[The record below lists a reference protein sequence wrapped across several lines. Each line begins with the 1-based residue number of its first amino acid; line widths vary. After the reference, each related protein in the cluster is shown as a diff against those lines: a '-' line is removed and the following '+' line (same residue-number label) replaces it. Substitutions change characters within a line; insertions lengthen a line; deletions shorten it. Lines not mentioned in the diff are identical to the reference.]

1 MKIRNLFAI
10 TALAASVC
18 FATDASTGSVT
29 DATKTAP
36 ATEQTPA
43 EQAKV
48 ADGSTSSP
56 TGGSEATEIGKVPE
70 PAEGVAEPT
79 VADKCL
85 AAVEEAGKS
94 IPSNAVTAKFT
105 YGEAL
110 SNAGEL
116 LYEYEKDP
124 ESPVVKTL
132 TENCDTYVKLVAAQA
147 ETQTLRNRTAENWE
161 KRAATARSIEAIQ
174 EQINQA
180 RSGKVNDLEAEK
192 AKLQDQGARLQAE
205 MQQNQEKFKAEAA
218 AQQAALRAA
227 GKREADLQKK
237 LAAEKKALAE
247 ERAKAEARQ
256 ADAMNKLNEL
266 QSKLI
271 QVTKD
276 ARGIILSMSDI
287 LFDVNKATLKAD
299 LKTSLA
305 KVAGI
310 LSVYQQFNVSIEGHT
325 DNTGSED
332 HNMKLSQQ
340 RADNVKSFLVEQGI
354 DAGRLTAK
362 GLGMTTPIADNKT
375 KEGRQKNRRVDL
387 VIQDKAL
394 QDGSTSSP
402 TDGAEGKVP
411 EPAEGPAEAPAA
423 PAAEPAKK

>member
-1 MKIRNLFAI
+1 MKTRNLFVI
-10 TALAASVC
+10 SALAASVC
-18 FATDASTGSVT
+18 FAAE
-29 DATKTAP
+29 AP
-36 ATEQTPA
+36 AAAAAETPAPA
-43 EQAKV
+43 EQAK
-48 ADGSTSSP
+48 AA
-56 TGGSEATEIGKVPE
+56 EAPAAEQPAE
-70 PAEGVAEPT
+70 PAAEQTVAE
-79 VADKCL
+79 KCL
-85 AAVEEAGKS
+85 AAVENAGKA

-110 SNAGEL
+110 ANAGEL
-116 LYEYEKDP
+116 SYALEKDP
-124 ESPVVKTL
+124 ESATVQTL
-132 TENCDTYVKLVAAQA
+132 TANCDTYVKLIAAQA
-147 ETQTLRNRTAENWE
+147 ETQALRNRTAENWE

-205 MQQNQEKFKAEAA
+205 MQQNQEKFQAEAA
-218 AQQAALRAA
+218 AQQAALKAA
-227 GKREADLQKK
+227 SKREADLQKQQADLQK
-237 LAAEKKALAE
+237 QLEAEKKALAE

-256 ADAMNKLNEL
+256 AEAMNKLNEL

-287 LFDVNKATLKAD
+287 LFDVNKASLKAD

-310 LSVYQQFNVSIEGHT
+310 LSVYQQFNVSIEGNT
-325 DNTGSED
+325 DNTGSAE

-340 RADNVKSFLVEQGI
+340 RADNVKNFLVEQGI

-362 GLGMTTPIADNKT
+362 GLGMTMPIADNKT

-394 QDGSTSSP
+394 QQN
-402 TDGAEGKVP
+402 AE
-411 EPAEGPAEAPAA
+411 PAA
-423 PAAEPAKK
+423 PAAAPAEGAAPAASPAK

>member
-1 MKIRNLFAI
+1 MKTRNLFVI
-10 TALAASVC
+10 TALVASACFAAEEAKAEAPAVEAPAAEAPAAEPNAVEACKASIEAASKDV
-18 FATDASTGSVT
+18 
-29 DATKTAP
+29 P
-36 ATEQTPA
+36 ANA
-43 EQAKV
+43 VSAKY
-48 ADGSTSSP
+48 S
-56 TGGSEATEIGKVPE
+56 
-70 PAEGVAEPT
+70 
-79 VADKCL
+79 L
-85 AAVEEAGKS
+85 AAAKATLADLEAAF
-94 IPSNAVTAKFT
+94 ND
-105 YGEAL
+105 
-110 SNAGEL
+110 
-116 LYEYEKDP
+116 DP
-124 ESPVVKTL
+124 ESDGVKAL
-132 TENCDTYVKLVAAQA
+132 ANKCDMTAKIAAVQA
-147 ETQTLRNRTAENWE
+147 ETQALRNHTAENWE

-174 EQINQA
+174 EQIGQA

-192 AKLQDQGARLQAE
+192 AKMKDQEARLQAE
-205 MQQNQEKFKAEAA
+205 MQQNQEKFQAEAA
-218 AQQAALRAA
+218 AKEAALKAASEREANLQKQQAALQQQL
-227 GKREADLQKK
+227 E
-237 LAAEKKALAE
+237 AEKKALAE

-256 ADAMNKLNEL
+256 AEAMNKLNEL

-310 LSVYQQFNVSIEGHT
+310 LSVYQQFNVSIEGNT
-325 DNTGSED
+325 DNTGSAE

-340 RADNVKSFLVEQGI
+340 RADNVKNFLVEQGI

-362 GLGMTTPIADNKT
+362 GLGMTMPIADNKT

-394 QDGSTSSP
+394 QN
-402 TDGAEGKVP
+402 AEPVAEP
-411 EPAEGPAEAPAA
+411 AAPAEGAA

>member
-1 MKIRNLFAI
+1 MKTRNLFVI
-10 TALAASVC
+10 SALAASVC
-18 FATDASTGSVT
+18 FAAE
-29 DATKTAP
+29 AP
-36 ATEQTPA
+36 AAAAAETPVPA
-43 EQAKV
+43 EQAK
-48 ADGSTSSP
+48 AA
-56 TGGSEATEIGKVPE
+56 EAPAAEQPAE
-70 PAEGVAEPT
+70 PAAEQTVAE
-79 VADKCL
+79 KCL
-85 AAVEEAGKS
+85 AAVENAGKA

-110 SNAGEL
+110 ANAGEL
-116 LYEYEKDP
+116 SYALEKDP
-124 ESPVVKTL
+124 ESATVQTL
-132 TENCDTYVKLVAAQA
+132 TANCDTYVKLIAAQA
-147 ETQTLRNRTAENWE
+147 ETQALRNRTAENWE

-205 MQQNQEKFKAEAA
+205 MQQNQEKFQAEAA
-218 AQQAALRAA
+218 AQQAALKAA
-227 GKREADLQKK
+227 GKREADLQKQQADLQK
-237 LAAEKKALAE
+237 QLEAEKKALAE

-256 ADAMNKLNEL
+256 AEAMNKLNEL

-287 LFDVNKATLKAD
+287 LFDVNKASLKAD

-310 LSVYQQFNVSIEGHT
+310 LSVYQQFNVSIEGNT
-325 DNTGSED
+325 DNTGSAE

-340 RADNVKSFLVEQGI
+340 RADNVKNFLVEQGI

-362 GLGMTTPIADNKT
+362 GLGMTMPIADNKT

-394 QDGSTSSP
+394 QN
-402 TDGAEGKVP
+402 AEPVAEP
-411 EPAEGPAEAPAA
+411 AVPAEGAA
-423 PAAEPAKK
+423 PAAAPAEEPAKK

>member
-1 MKIRNLFAI
+1 MNMKNLIAISAFAASLCFAAEEATTEAPAAEQNVVEACKASI
-10 TALAASVC
+10 DAASKDVPANAVAAKSTLAAAKSTLSSLEAAYEDDPESDETKALAAKC
-18 FATDASTGSVT
+18 DMN
-29 DATKTAP
+29 
-36 ATEQTPA
+36 
-43 EQAKV
+43 AKI
-48 ADGSTSSP
+48 A
-56 TGGSEATEIGKVPE
+56 
-70 PAEGVAEPT
+70 
-79 VADKCL
+79 
-85 AAVEEAGKS
+85 
-94 IPSNAVTAKFT
+94 
-105 YGEAL
+105 
-110 SNAGEL
+110 
-116 LYEYEKDP
+116 
-124 ESPVVKTL
+124 
-132 TENCDTYVKLVAAQA
+132 AAQA
-147 ETQTLRNRTAENWE
+147 ETQKLRNHTAENWE

-192 AKLQDQGARLQAE
+192 AKMKDQEARLQAE

-218 AQQAALRAA
+218 AQEAALKAA
-227 GKREADLQKK
+227 GEREADLQKK

-256 ADAMNKLNEL
+256 SEAMNKLNEL

-271 QVTKD
+271 QVSKD

-310 LSVYQQFNVSIEGHT
+310 LSVYQQFNVSIEGNT
-325 DNTGSED
+325 DNTGSAE

-340 RADNVKSFLVEQGI
+340 RAENVKNFLVEQGI
-354 DAGRLTAK
+354 DSTRLEAK
-362 GLGMTTPIADNKT
+362 GLGMTMPIADNST

-394 QDGSTSSP
+394 QDG
-402 TDGAEGKVP
+402 ANA
-411 EPAEGPAEAPAA
+411 PAPAEAPAEEPAPAAKPAEAPA

>member
-1 MKIRNLFAI
+1 MKTRNMFTI
-10 TALAASVC
+10 TALVASVC
-18 FATDASTGSVT
+18 FAADASTGSAT
-29 DATKTAP
+29 DATKIAP
-36 ATEQTPA
+36 ATEQAPA
-43 EQAKV
+43 EQAK
-48 ADGSTSSP
+48 AAEAP
-56 TGGSEATEIGKVPE
+56 AATEQPAETKAAE
-70 PAEGVAEPT
+70 PATEPT

-147 ETQTLRNRTAENWE
+147 ETQALRNRTAENWE

-271 QVTKD
+271 QVSKD

-310 LSVYQQFNVSIEGHT
+310 LSVYQQFNVSIEGNT
-325 DNTGSED
+325 DNTGSAE

-340 RADNVKSFLVEQGI
+340 RADNVKNFLVEQGI
-354 DAGRLTAK
+354 DSTRLEAK
-362 GLGMTTPIADNKT
+362 GLGMTMPIADNST

-394 QDGSTSSP
+394 QEGSDASAT
-402 TDGAEGKVP
+402 GKAP